1 LLTQPT
7 DTGPRE
13 VIEESAQDR
22 FVNSR
27 SFSKKPGKA
36 KKWSIEDTER
46 FYDVSIYPTSL
57 VCDRIKADNLSG

>member
-1 LLTQPT
+1 
-7 DTGPRE
+7 